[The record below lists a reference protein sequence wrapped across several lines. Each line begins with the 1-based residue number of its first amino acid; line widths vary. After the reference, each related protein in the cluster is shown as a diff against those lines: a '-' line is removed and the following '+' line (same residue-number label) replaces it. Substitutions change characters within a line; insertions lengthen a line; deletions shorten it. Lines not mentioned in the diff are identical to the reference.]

1 MRFYNRERKFHRLN
15 QNIMANWIETK
26 VRYEKTL
33 ENGAQKMVNEHYLVD
48 ALSFSEAEARITEEI
63 APYMQGDFSVSAVKR
78 TNISEIFFG
87 EDTSAD
93 KYYKIKAAFIIIN
106 ERTLAEKRSNTNYL
120 VQAKNIVDALNI
132 FQARMK
138 GTMVDF
144 EIVSISETAIMDVY
158 TYKPK
163 Q

>member
-1 MRFYNRERKFHRLN
+1 
-15 QNIMANWIETK
+15 MANWIETK

-33 ENGAQKMVNEHYLVD
+33 ENGAQKMVNEPYLVD

-93 KYYKIKAAFIIIN
+93 KYYKIKADFIYIN
-106 ERTLAEKRSNTNYL
+106 EKTLAEKRSNTNYL

-132 FQARMK
+132 FQERMK
-138 GTMVDF
+138 GTMTDF
-144 EIVSISETAIMDVY
+144 EIVSISETALIDVFS
-158 TYKPK
+158 YKPK
-163 Q
+163 K

>member
-1 MRFYNRERKFHRLN
+1 
-15 QNIMANWIETK
+15 MANWIETK

-33 ENGAQKMVNEHYLVD
+33 ENGAQKMVNEPYLVD
-48 ALSFSEAEARITEEI
+48 ALSLSEAEARITEEI

-87 EDTSAD
+87 EDISAD
-93 KYYKIKAAFIIIN
+93 KYYKIKAAFVYIN
-106 ERTLAEKRSNTNYL
+106 EKTLAEKRSNTNYL

-132 FQARMK
+132 FQERMK
-138 GTMVDF
+138 GTMADF
-144 EIVSISETAIMDVY
+144 EIVSISETALMDVY
-158 TYKPK
+158 TYKTK

>member
-1 MRFYNRERKFHRLN
+1 
-15 QNIMANWIETK
+15 MANWIETK

-33 ENGAQKMVNEHYLVD
+33 ENGAQKKVNEPYLVD

-78 TNISEIFFG
+78 TNISEIFYA

-93 KYYKIKAAFIIIN
+93 KYYKIKAAFVIIN

-120 VQAKNIVDALNI
+120 VQAKNIVDALNV
-132 FQARMK
+132 FQEGMK
-138 GTMVDF
+138 GTMADF
-144 EIVSISETAIMDVY
+144 EIVSISETALIDVY
-158 TYKPK
+158 AYKPK
-163 Q
+163 E